1 MAITLLFKIGTTDLT
16 GHVVQNTWKINNLP
30 VYKIYK
36 DANEQTH
43 KRFLRNKISGTFK
56 LVFADIADFASFQ
69 DLVEAHRSV
78 TNFTIPCTVY
88 DNMSGEVSTINAFL
102 DYQPQIMQTD
112 GLFEYVE
119 PFDVKLEEK

>member
-1 MAITLLFKIGTTDLT
+1 MAISLLFKIGTTDLT

-30 VYKIYK
+30 VYKTYK

-56 LVFADIADFASFQ
+56 LVFTDISDFASFQ
-69 DLVEAHRSV
+69 NLIEEHRSV
-78 TNFTIPCTVY
+78 TSFTIPCTVY